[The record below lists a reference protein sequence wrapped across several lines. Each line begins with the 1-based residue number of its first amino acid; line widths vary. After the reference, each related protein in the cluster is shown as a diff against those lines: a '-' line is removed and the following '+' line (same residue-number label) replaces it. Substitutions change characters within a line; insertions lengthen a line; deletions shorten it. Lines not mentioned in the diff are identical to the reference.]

1 MTIKTSSFDV
11 FGKTDQGRQ
20 RRDNQDNLSPP
31 VATSDVEE
39 EVRATFGRLYI
50 VADGVGGNERGDI
63 ASRMTV
69 EHVHHYFYHA
79 LEPISDESLESR
91 LSRAIQQASN
101 DIFDAAINKYNN
113 NMASTIVAA
122 LWHPDGDTL
131 TVANVGDSRAYLFPA
146 AGSLPNPQLSTDH
159 VLPGKKAGLSRSMG
173 DPDVDVATRTIPF
186 APDDILVLCTDGLT
200 DLIETHEIERIVR
213 GTGSNDA
220 VQELIAL
227 ANQRG
232 GHDNITVTVLRNG
245 KVPVIA
251 QRGTQRKLLFAGG
264 GVFGLLSLVL
274 VLFFTIGQGG
284 DFGNI
289 GGGDATSE
297 GSHTSAHQL

>member
-31 VATSDVEE
+31 VATSQVDEDT
-39 EVRATFGRLYI
+39 RATYGRLYI

-69 EHVHHYFYHA
+69 ELVHRYFYHE
-79 LEPISDESLESR
+79 LEPISGESLEDR
-91 LSRAIQQASN
+91 LTRAIQRASN
-101 DIFDAAINKYNN
+101 DIFEAAVNKYNN

-122 LWHPDGDTL
+122 LWHPSGDTL
-131 TVANVGDSRAYLFPA
+131 TVANVGDSRAYLFPVNR
-146 AGSLPNPQLSTDH
+146 SMPNSQLSTDH

-173 DPDVDVATRTIPF
+173 DPDVEVAVRTVPF
-186 APDDILVLCTDGLT
+186 APDDIIVLCTDGLT
-200 DLIETHEIERIVR
+200 DLIDTNDLERIVR
-213 GTGSNDA
+213 GTSSNDA

-245 KVPVIA
+245 KVPLMA
-251 QRGTQRKLLFAGG
+251 QRGTRRKLMFAGG
-264 GVFGLLSLVL
+264 GVLGLLSLVL
-274 VLFFTIGQGG
+274 VLFFTVGRGG
-284 DFGNI
+284 I
-289 GGGDATSE
+289 SAALVAVIRTLM
-297 GSHTSAHQL
+297 GSPILVRRS